1 MIACEPQA
9 HVTSDT
15 TRAGWSPAADSAAG
29 SAPDTLPGTSRG
41 AAEVV
46 RAYYAAIND
55 RDYQRAYDAWGDD
68 GPPGRPTIR
77 AFAAGFA
84 GTDSVHV
91 VLGAPGRIEGAAGSR
106 YIEIPVRIRAF
117 QHDARPRDYV
127 GSYTVRRSV
136 VSGSDA
142 EQRWH
147 LYSASLHSS
156 ADAVSAEEAADGRL
170 HLSFVDAE
178 ASAEPSSSLR
188 SLITMEQ

>member
-1 MIACEPQA
+1 MNSRTGIRICILSLAVIACEPRA
-9 HVTSDT
+9 RVASDT
-15 TRAGWSPAADSAAG
+15 TRAGGSPAAHSTTE
-29 SAPDTLPGTSRG
+29 SVPDTQPGTSRG
-41 AAEVV
+41 AEELV

-68 GPPGRPTIR
+68 GPPGRPTVR

-106 YIEIPVRIRAF
+106 YIEIPVWVRAF
-117 QHDARPRDYV
+117 QQGAGPRDYV

-142 EQRWH
+142 AQRWH

-156 ADAVSAEEAADGRL
+156 A
-170 HLSFVDAE
+170 
-178 ASAEPSSSLR
+178 ASASSPTGGGR
-188 SLITMEQ
+188 MP